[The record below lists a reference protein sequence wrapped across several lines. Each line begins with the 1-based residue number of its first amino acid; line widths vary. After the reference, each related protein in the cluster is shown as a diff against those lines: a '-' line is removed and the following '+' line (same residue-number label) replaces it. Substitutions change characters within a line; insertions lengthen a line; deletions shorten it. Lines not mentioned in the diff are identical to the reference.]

1 MTWRWEEWKR
11 RDVMGGG
18 GGVLGLMGGEE
29 GLKEGRGEGEGSSD

>member
-1 MTWRWEEWKR
+1 ME
-11 RDVMGGG
+11 MGGMEEEGCNGRG